1 MRFQL
6 LAARTALATLILGV
20 LLAAIAVGGVR
31 LGQLSD
37 PAGTNLMIPA
47 TGLGL
52 LALALALA
60 WLYSA
65 LSRNQGAGKRLGLI
79 AFFGAL
85 AFLYSPL
92 TYVYYGFASLPI
104 NDATT
109 DPEAPPQF
117 VALAKIPSANSR
129 IYDGQRRIPYS
140 GPDARYR
147 GQDVTVDYAFH
158 DKFPK
163 LTKPHSGLQIT
174 PQKAFWRAHTVVQ
187 KLGWTIVD
195 TNEKDLRIEAT
206 DRSFW
211 FGRTSDIVIRVRQA
225 GTMGVRVDVRA
236 MSREAGNDHG
246 RNGDAVT
253 RNIEELLVAFH
264 HERNMPPDCL
274 DDQGAEHD
282 QERHR

>member
-1 MRFQL
+1 
-6 LAARTALATLILGV
+6 V

-37 PAGTNLMIPA
+37 SAGNTLMVPAV
-47 TGLGL
+47 GLGL
-52 LALALALA
+52 LALGLALA

-65 LSRNQGAGKRLGLI
+65 LSRNQGAGKRPGLI

-92 TYVYYGFASLPI
+92 TYVYYGFAALPI
-104 NDATT
+104 HDATT
-109 DPEAPPQF
+109 DPEHPPQY
-117 VALAKIPSANSR
+117 VALAKVPSANSR
-129 IYDGQRRIPYS
+129 VYDGSRRIPYS

-147 GQDVTVDYAFH
+147 GTEVTVDYAFH
-158 DKFPK
+158 DKYPA
-163 LTKPHSGLQIT
+163 LTKPHHGIPVS
-174 PQKAFWRAHTVVQ
+174 PQKVFWRAYGVAQ

-195 TNEKDLRIEAT
+195 TDEKDLRIEAT

-225 GTMGVRVDVRA
+225 GAIGTRIDIRS

-246 RNGDAVT
+246 RNVE
-253 RNIEELLVAFH
+253 RLKAFFNQFH
-264 HERNMPPDCL
+264 F
-274 DDQGAEHD
+274 
-282 QERHR
+282 

>member
-6 LAARTALATLILGV
+6 LAARAALAVLVLGV

-52 LALALALA
+52 LALALALV
-60 WLYSA
+60 WLTSA
-65 LSRNQGAGKRLGLI
+65 LSRNQGAGKRPGLI

-104 NDATT
+104 HDATT

-140 GPDARYR
+140 GPDTRYR

-158 DKFPK
+158 DKYPR
-163 LTKPHSGLQIT
+163 LTKPHSGLLIS
-174 PQKAFWRAHTVVQ
+174 PQKAFWRAHAAVQ
-187 KLGWTIVD
+187 RLGWTIVD
-195 TNEKDLRIEAT
+195 ANEKDLRIEAT

-225 GTMGVRVDVRA
+225 GAIGVRVDVRA
-236 MSREAGNDHG
+236 MSREPGNDHG
-246 RNGDAVT
+246 RN
-253 RNIEELLVAFH
+253 VARLKAFFAEFH
-264 HERNMPPDCL
+264 F
-274 DDQGAEHD
+274 
-282 QERHR
+282 